1 MSIIGQTLLMVAM
14 LAFPAFSNADTRQ
27 LFNGHDLTGWK
38 HVGDG
43 RFVVEGGLL
52 HPEGGVGILWFEGEK
67 VGDAVIRVV
76 YEVKSLRDNSGV
88 FVRIPEPPED
98 QWMPVD
104 KALEVQI
111 NDAEESEYFRTGSI
125 YTLSKALS
133 RPTRVGE
140 WNTMDI
146 TLDGLH
152 TVVHINGVLVADYT
166 EGDPVPPKKH
176 DWDPERGPR
185 PKSGYVALQNHP
197 HGKSVY
203 FREIS
208 IRPIDK

>member
-1 MSIIGQTLLMVAM
+1 MSRIGHAFLIAAM
-14 LAFPAFSNADTRQ
+14 LAIPSISNADTRQ

-43 RFVVEGGLL
+43 RFVVEDDLL
-52 HPEGGVGILWFEGEK
+52 HPEGGVGLLWFEGEK
-67 VGDAVIRVV
+67 VGNAVVRVV
-76 YEVKSLRDNSGV
+76 YMVRAREDNSGV
-88 FVRIPEPPED
+88 FVRIPDPPKD

-111 NDAEESEYFRTGSI
+111 NDAEESDYYRTGSI
-125 YTLSKALS
+125 YTFSKAMS
-133 RPTRVGE
+133 RPSWVGE
-140 WNTMDI
+140 RNTMEI
-146 TLDGLH
+146 TLNGLR
-152 TVVHINGVLVADYT
+152 TVVRLNGVLVSDYK

-185 PKSGYVALQNHP
+185 PESGYVAVQNHP

-203 FREIS
+203 FKEIS
-208 IRPIDK
+208 IHSINN